1 MKLSVKQLKQLV
13 RESVEEMDLSSSSS
27 QDHDQL
33 SSIYSDLYKERH
45 GIRPRHM
52 DFSKFSEEELQ
63 KMVDDMEKEIVHH
76 ARNDYSYEEEME
88 DMIDQHGH
96 EADEA
101 DREAMAKQK
110 EDDLMRTPEEG
121 EDFPRHS
128 GMGRRLAE
136 SLKLVI
142 REAIEE
148 CGYEE
153 NLDEYGNP
161 EEQALEE
168 FLSEGKAK
176 PKKKKPVDAK
186 KAKPKTGKK
195 MNSGFAAFIK
205 KAKEKAKK

>member
-13 RESVEEMDLSSSSS
+13 RESAEEMGLSSSN

-33 SSIYSDLYKERH
+33 SSIYSDVYKEKY
-45 GIRPRHM
+45 GTRPRHV
-52 DFSKFSEEELQ
+52 DFSKYSTEELQ
-63 KMVDDMEKEIVHH
+63 KMVDDLEQEMSTV
-76 ARNDYSYEEEME
+76 DYSHDEEME

-96 EADEA
+96 DADEA
-101 DREAMAKQK
+101 DREAMARQE

-121 EDFPRHS
+121 EDLSSRS

-136 SLKLVI
+136 SLKLVV

-153 NLDEYGNP
+153 SLDEYGNP

-186 KAKPKTGKK
+186 KDKPKTGKK

>member
-13 RESVEEMDLSSSSS
+13 RESAEEMGLSSSN

-33 SSIYSDLYKERH
+33 SSIYSDVYKEKY
-45 GIRPRHM
+45 GTRPRHV
-52 DFSKFSEEELQ
+52 DFNKYSTEELQ
-63 KMVDDMEKEIVHH
+63 KMVDDLEQEMSTV
-76 ARNDYSYEEEME
+76 DYSHDEEME
-88 DMIDQHGH
+88 DLIDQHGH
-96 EADEA
+96 DADKAE
-101 DREAMAKQK
+101 REFMAANK

-121 EDFPRHS
+121 EDLSSRS

-136 SLKLVI
+136 SLKLVV

-153 NLDEYGNP
+153 SLDEYGNP

-186 KAKPKTGKK
+186 KDKPKTGKK

>member
-1 MKLSVKQLKQLV
+1 M
-13 RESVEEMDLSSSSS
+13 
-27 QDHDQL
+27 
-33 SSIYSDLYKERH
+33 
-45 GIRPRHM
+45 
-52 DFSKFSEEELQ
+52 
-63 KMVDDMEKEIVHH
+63 
-76 ARNDYSYEEEME
+76 
-88 DMIDQHGH
+88 
-96 EADEA
+96 
-101 DREAMAKQK
+101 
-110 EDDLMRTPEEG
+110 DLMRTPEEG
-121 EDFPRHS
+121 EDLSSRS

-136 SLKLVI
+136 SLKLVV

-153 NLDEYGNP
+153 SLDEYGNP

-186 KAKPKTGKK
+186 KDKPKTGKK

>member
-13 RESVEEMDLSSSSS
+13 RESAEEMGLSSSN
-27 QDHDQL
+27 QDH
-33 SSIYSDLYKERH
+33 H
-45 GIRPRHM
+45 
-52 DFSKFSEEELQ
+52 
-63 KMVDDMEKEIVHH
+63 VDDLEQEMSTV
-76 ARNDYSYEEEME
+76 DYSHDEEME

-96 EADEA
+96 DADEA
-101 DREAMAKQK
+101 DREAMAKQE

-121 EDFPRHS
+121 EDLSSRS

-136 SLKLVI
+136 SLKLVV

-153 NLDEYGNP
+153 SLDEYGNP

-176 PKKKKPVDAK
+176 PKKK
-186 KAKPKTGKK
+186 
-195 MNSGFAAFIK
+195 SQ
-205 KAKEKAKK
+205 

>member
-1 MKLSVKQLKQLV
+1 MKLSAKQLKQLV

-27 QDHDQL
+27 QDHGQL

-63 KMVDDMEKEIVHH
+63 KMVDDMEEEMSTV
-76 ARNDYSYEEEME
+76 DYSHDEEME

-101 DREAMAKQK
+101 DREAMARQE

-121 EDFPRHS
+121 EDLSSRS

-136 SLKLVI
+136 SLKLVV

-153 NLDEYGNP
+153 SLDEYGNP

-186 KAKPKTGKK
+186 KDKPKTGKK

>member
-13 RESVEEMDLSSSSS
+13 RESAEEMGLSSSN

-33 SSIYSDLYKERH
+33 SSIYSDVYKEKY
-45 GIRPRHM
+45 GTRPRHV
-52 DFSKFSEEELQ
+52 DFSKYSAEELQ
-63 KMVDDMEKEIVHH
+63 KMVDDLEQEMSTV
-76 ARNDYSYEEEME
+76 DYSHDEEME
-88 DMIDQHGH
+88 DLIDQHGH
-96 EADEA
+96 DADEA
-101 DREAMAKQK
+101 NREAMAAEK
-110 EDDLMRTPEEG
+110 EDQLMRTPEEG
-121 EDFPRHS
+121 EDLSSRS

-136 SLKLVI
+136 SLKLVV

-153 NLDEYGNP
+153 SLYEYGNP

-186 KAKPKTGKK
+186 KDKPKTGKK

>member
-13 RESVEEMDLSSSSS
+13 RESAEEMGLSSSN

-33 SSIYSDLYKERH
+33 SSIYSDVYKEKY
-45 GIRPRHM
+45 GTRPRHV
-52 DFSKFSEEELQ
+52 DFGKYSTEELQ
-63 KMVDDMEKEIVHH
+63 KMVDDLEQEMSTV
-76 ARNDYSYEEEME
+76 DYSHDEEME
-88 DMIDQHGH
+88 DLIDQHGH
-96 EADEA
+96 DADEA
-101 DREAMAKQK
+101 DREAMARQE
-110 EDDLMRTPEEG
+110 EDDLMRTPEKG
-121 EDFPRHS
+121 EDLSSRS

-136 SLKLVI
+136 SLKLVV

-153 NLDEYGNP
+153 SLDEYGNP

-186 KAKPKTGKK
+186 KDKPKTGKK

>member
-13 RESVEEMDLSSSSS
+13 RESAEEMGLSSSN

-33 SSIYSDLYKERH
+33 SSIYSD
-45 GIRPRHM
+45 
-52 DFSKFSEEELQ
+52 
-63 KMVDDMEKEIVHH
+63 
-76 ARNDYSYEEEME
+76 DYSHDEEME

-96 EADEA
+96 DADEA
-101 DREAMAKQK
+101 DREAMARQE

-121 EDFPRHS
+121 EDLSSRS

>member
-13 RESVEEMDLSSSSS
+13 RESAEEMGLSSSN
-27 QDHDQL
+27 QDNLEQEM
-33 SSIYSDLYKERH
+33 ST
-45 GIRPRHM
+45 
-52 DFSKFSEEELQ
+52 
-63 KMVDDMEKEIVHH
+63 V
-76 ARNDYSYEEEME
+76 DYSHDEEME
-88 DMIDQHGH
+88 DLIDQHGH
-96 EADEA
+96 DADKAE
-101 DREAMAKQK
+101 REFMAANK

-121 EDFPRHS
+121 EDLSSRS

-136 SLKLVI
+136 SLKLVV

-153 NLDEYGNP
+153 SLDEYGNP

-186 KAKPKTGKK
+186 KDKPKTGKK

>member
-13 RESVEEMDLSSSSS
+13 RESAEEMGLSSSN
-27 QDHDQL
+27 QDH
-33 SSIYSDLYKERH
+33 H
-45 GIRPRHM
+45 
-52 DFSKFSEEELQ
+52 
-63 KMVDDMEKEIVHH
+63 VDDLEQEMSTV
-76 ARNDYSYEEEME
+76 DYSHDEEME

-96 EADEA
+96 DADEA
-101 DREAMAKQK
+101 DREAMAKQE

-121 EDFPRHS
+121 EDLSSRS

-136 SLKLVI
+136 SLKLVV

-153 NLDEYGNP
+153 SLDEYGNP

-186 KAKPKTGKK
+186 KDKPKTGKK

-205 KAKEKAKK
+205 KAKEKSKK